1 MSVFSRVDEAIAQ
14 LKEAFDAIRGG
25 RSGGTE
31 RVQRIARLVRSLCA
45 WDEDAALAAV
55 HLFKREAGTPQLAI
69 FYAIL
74 CEVLGV
80 DFNYRSDR
88 RESLVC
94 AALTANVGFTAQEA
108 LNRQPDALTDEQL
121 TTVHAHPEA
130 SATLLRECGVEDEFW
145 LAMVEQH
152 HERGDGTGY
161 PRGLKLEEINP
172 GARLIHLAEAY
183 CAGIT
188 VRAYR
193 RKQLGKTHVHPTT
206 ALLEAHR
213 YEEEH
218 ARRMLTTF
226 IRALGVYPP
235 GCWVRLA
242 NKEIGLV
249 TRRGKKSGS
258 TPVVESFIGSSG
270 VPFPDPM
277 TRDTSQER
285 WKITGIAE
293 EPASRLKI
301 HMSQLWERG

>member
-14 LKEAFDAIRGG
+14 LKEAYDAIRRG
-25 RSGGTE
+25 RPGGTE

-55 HLFKREAGTPQLAI
+55 HLFKRDAGTCQLAI

-94 AALTANVGFTAQEA
+94 AALTANVAFTTQEV
-108 LNRQPDALTDEQL
+108 LNRQPEALTDDQWKV
-121 TTVHAHPEA
+121 VHEHPEA
-130 SATLLRECGVEDEFW
+130 SAALLRDCGVEDEFW

-152 HERGDGTGY
+152 HERGDGEGY
-161 PRGLKLEEINP
+161 PHGLKVEQINP

-188 VRAYR
+188 VREYR
-193 RKQLGKTHVHPTT
+193 RTQIGKTHVHPTT

-213 YEEEH
+213 YEEEN
-218 ARRMLTTF
+218 ARRMLATF

-235 GCWVRLA
+235 GCWVQLA
-242 NKEIGLV
+242 NHEVGMV

-258 TPVVESFIGSSG
+258 TPVVESFIGGSG
-270 VPFPDPM
+270 VPYPDPM
-277 TRDTSQER
+277 TRDTSQDR
-285 WKITGIAE
+285 WKIVGIAA
-293 EPASRLKI
+293 EPRNRLKI
-301 HMSQLWERG
+301 HMSQLWG